1 DGPQPARAACPGQ
14 HDRPGG
20 AHLPRRGDSPL
31 AGPRPGARQA
41 GRAKGARRPRLG
53 KPTSATSRSGVSSE
67 LSPRPS
73 SRGVG
78 ARRAIAPGQ
87 CAPPASR
94 RFEWLARLGEI
105 VRGGTKMGCSATN
118 AVDRMMLAAGRVALV
133 AGLSLPLAL
142 ATASFAQP
150 AAQTPRSAP
159 PAAADHHHGGYRH
172 HDRGDHEETA
182 AARADRLRTLL
193 QLRSDQEPALSAFVA
208 STAPGAGPQ
217 PEDVDAERA
226 LPAPERMERMLA
238 RMDAVRAQ
246 MGQKLAALKTFYAQ
260 LTPSQQKAF

>member
-1 DGPQPARAACPGQ
+1 
-14 HDRPGG
+14 
-20 AHLPRRGDSPL
+20 
-31 AGPRPGARQA
+31 
-41 GRAKGARRPRLG
+41 
-53 KPTSATSRSGVSSE
+53 
-67 LSPRPS
+67 
-73 SRGVG
+73 
-78 ARRAIAPGQ
+78 
-87 CAPPASR
+87 
-94 RFEWLARLGEI
+94 
-105 VRGGTKMGCSATN
+105 
-118 AVDRMMLAAGRVALV
+118 MMLAAGRVALV

-260 LTPSQQKAF
+260 LTPSQQKAFDALDVGHGRGRGMGGMQRGGMGGGHPGGMGGDHHGGPGAQ